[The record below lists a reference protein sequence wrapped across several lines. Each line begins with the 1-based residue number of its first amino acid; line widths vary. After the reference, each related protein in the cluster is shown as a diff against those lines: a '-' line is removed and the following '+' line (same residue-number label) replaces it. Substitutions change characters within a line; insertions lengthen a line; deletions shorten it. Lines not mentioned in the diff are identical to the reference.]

1 MDLKNIL
8 KMLLTNLIPH
18 DNIYKVRES
27 DQMKQAAVAQ
37 SVERRIGSAEVTG
50 PIPVSSLWRAW
61 CLPGFFSFIP
71 CGLYWKYPYFLNI
84 NT

>member
-50 PIPVSSLWRAW
+50 PIPVSSSARKERKPLIYK
-61 CLPGFFSFIP
+61 GFCFFILYLQFIP
-71 CGLYWKYPYFLNI
+71 VVL
-84 NT
+84 